1 MFIISAY
8 SHGNWKLNIKCVSH
22 VCMCPQ
28 IITKEIEANEWK
40 TKYEESRMEVLE
52 MR

>member
-1 MFIISAY
+1 M
-8 SHGNWKLNIKCVSH
+8 CVCLLC
-22 VCMCPQ
+22 VFVVCPQ

-40 TKYEESRMEVLE
+40 RKYEESRMEVLE